1 MKSTTEYGSVG
12 RTVFACPAS
21 PLTKFAR
28 VSGVLTALSAQ
39 NENSVTFGAAP
50 TLNAPV
56 EIFYGN
62 DIVIPPAARTASGQS
77 ATMSAPAADK
87 GLTLF
92 MSVTAA
98 SGTLDCQV
106 QQLDLISGVWFNVPG
121 ASFAQATGVTN
132 VALTIFPGAQPVANV
147 AVNGTIRNQYRIN
160 YVMTGAG
167 FTFSIGAQAY

>member
-12 RTVFACPAS
+12 RTSFACPAS
-21 PLTKFAR
+21 PLTKFAK
-28 VSGVLTALSAQ
+28 VSGVLTAISSQ
-39 NENSVTFGAAP
+39 TENSVTFASAP
-50 TLNAPV
+50 AVNAPV

-62 DIVIPPAARTASGQS
+62 DIVLPPASRTVSGTS
-77 ATMSAPAADK
+77 FTMSAPPADK

-92 MSVTAA
+92 MAVTAA

-121 ASFAQATGVTN
+121 AAFAQATSVTN

-147 AVNGTIRNQYRIN
+147 SVNGTIRNQYRIN